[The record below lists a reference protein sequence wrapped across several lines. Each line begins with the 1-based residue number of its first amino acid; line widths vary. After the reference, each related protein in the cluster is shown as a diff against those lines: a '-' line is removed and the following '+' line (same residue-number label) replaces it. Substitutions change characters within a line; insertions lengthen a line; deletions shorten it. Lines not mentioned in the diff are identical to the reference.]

1 MYIYI
6 YTPGRNG
13 GLAREAPSVC
23 SRYQPAGADIY
34 TYIYINIYTF
44 IHIYELFKN
53 IYMYTHLVEMEV
65 ERAKHRRLALGV
77 GQEEQLV
84 SERLQEDEN
93 DTDEQALVSL

>member
-1 MYIYI
+1 
-6 YTPGRNG
+6 
-13 GLAREAPSVC
+13 
-23 SRYQPAGADIY
+23 
-34 TYIYINIYTF
+34 
-44 IHIYELFKN
+44 
-53 IYMYTHLVEMEV
+53 MYTHLVEMEV